1 MRCVRVRP
9 HGRAPGGA
17 GQASIEMPF
26 RGLRRKERQPRG
38 CRVAFLHLVHC
49 LDRRHVIAGEE
60 ARLKLSDPVETLQK
74 GARGLTRNALLEG
87 ALCETIIVEGAE
99 LRGFSAEGP
108 GERDWGGKAV
118 EEEPVPP
125 HELQSVLGF
134 ALELVERTAQCQ
146 KSGAETPRGD

>member
-9 HGRAPGGA
+9 HGLAPGGA

-26 RGLRRKERQPRG
+26 RGLHGKERQPRG
-38 CRVAFLHLVHC
+38 CRVPFLHLIRC

-60 ARLKLSDPVETLQK
+60 ARLKLSYPVETLQE

-87 ALCETIIVEGAE
+87 ALCETTIVEGAE
-99 LRGFSAEGP
+99 LRGSPAQGP
-108 GERDWGGKAV
+108 GERDWRGKAV
-118 EEEPVPP
+118 EEEPAPP
-125 HELQSVLGF
+125 QELQSVLGF

-146 KSGAETPRGD
+146 KSGAETARGD